1 MRGQLLRWVL
11 STLIACSTKNIK
23 LNHKLVR
30 WNHKTKGVDVESGG
44 KHPDAQSAHEHH
56 HLHKKDKSKV
66 RDSPEQRPPVPSKLA
81 DPAFE
86 KNVAEPAATE
96 VVVVAAEEA
105 LVPVVIAVAV
115 VDWRTRDVAAAAV
128 AF

>member
-1 MRGQLLRWVL
+1 M
-11 STLIACSTKNIK
+11 
-23 LNHKLVR
+23 
-30 WNHKTKGVDVESGG
+30 
-44 KHPDAQSAHEHH
+44 
-56 HLHKKDKSKV
+56 
-66 RDSPEQRPPVPSKLA
+66 
-81 DPAFE
+81 PAFE
-86 KNVAEPAATE
+86 ESAAELDQAVQIQEAVESAVTE

>member
-1 MRGQLLRWVL
+1 M
-11 STLIACSTKNIK
+11 
-23 LNHKLVR
+23 
-30 WNHKTKGVDVESGG
+30 
-44 KHPDAQSAHEHH
+44 
-56 HLHKKDKSKV
+56 
-66 RDSPEQRPPVPSKLA
+66 PSKL
-81 DPAFE
+81 PAFE
-86 KNVAEPAATE
+86 ESAAELDQAVQIQEAVESAVTE